1 MAKKMTPI
9 PVGQMPEDQMDDSD
23 TESSLGTSDL
33 PELEETGAVLDAEEE
48 AEPAEPAEPT
58 EPAAPDAPEGPL
70 PNPAD
75 FTAEKERALM
85 TFARALMDHAAT
97 DRPSFQ
103 DVERAFKAWDDLAGA
118 EDTARHERSV
128 AFAEAYDEPQ
138 KVREANYRTFVQ
150 DREAILRR
158 WAGAT
163 RGERQEISRELM
175 ALPVPETIRDG
186 VMRQALFTHTAMK

>member
-48 AEPAEPAEPT
+48 AEPA
-58 EPAAPDAPEGPL
+58 APEGPL

>member
-1 MAKKMTPI
+1 
-9 PVGQMPEDQMDDSD
+9 MDDSD
-23 TESSLGTSDL
+23 AESSLGTSDL
-33 PELEETGAVLDAEEE
+33 PELEEATPEETETESEAPVAEKK
-48 AEPAEPAEPT
+48 
-58 EPAAPDAPEGPL
+58 PAAPL
-70 PNPAD
+70 PDPTE
-75 FTAEKERALM
+75 FGLQKEEALM
-85 TFARALMDHAAT
+85 RFAEALMDHAAT

-118 EDTARHERSV
+118 EDTAQHQRAV

-138 KVREANYRTFVQ
+138 KVREANYRTYVQ

-175 ALPVPETIRDG
+175 ALQVPETIRDG
-186 VMRQALFTHTAMK
+186 VMKQVLFTNTAMK